1 MTRGRACIYCLTLFK
16 AAALTAEAVL
26 PAALGGRLLLERAAC
41 SDCAVQVRQL
51 TDDFLSRRFEPTTA
65 AMGASPSVRGVRPG
79 ARVEP
84 KSRANEPSRNDWR
97 LAHRAAAKILYCYL
111 LLELGETALMSPPLE
126 TLRKHV
132 TADGPEPWTPRWEI
146 SHPLH
151 SPSPRWHVLSFD
163 AMPPSAAA
171 IGLFGTIWFRFRF
184 DFEALAPHGRLVA
197 LDAARGA
204 RGLAVQ
210 RQRGTWRHRSTVR
223 WGWSR

>member
-1 MTRGRACIYCLTLFK
+1 MTRGRACIYCLTQFR
-16 AAALTAEAVL
+16 AATLTAEPVL

-41 SDCAVQVRQL
+41 PDCAARVRER
-51 TDDFLSRRFEPTTA
+51 TDDFLSRRFAPTA
-65 AMGASPSVRGVRPG
+65 AATAKRSARG
-79 ARVEP
+79 ARP
-84 KSRANEPSRNDWR
+84 RASARTPSRSGEPSRNDWR

-111 LLELGETALMSPPLE
+111 LLELGEKALASPPLE
-126 TLRKHV
+126 TLRKYL

-146 SHPLH
+146 SHPRH
-151 SPSPRWHVLSFD
+151 SPSAKWHVLSFD

-171 IGLFGTIWFRFRF
+171 IGLFGSIWFRFCF

-197 LDAARGA
+197 LDAVRGV

-210 RQRGTWRHRSTVR
+210 RHRGSWRHRSGVR

>member
-1 MTRGRACIYCLTLFK
+1 MTRGRACIYCLTQFK
-16 AAALTAEAVL
+16 AAALSAEPVL

-41 SDCAVQVRQL
+41 SDCAARVREL
-51 TDDFLSRRFEPTTA
+51 TDDFLSRRFAPTA
-65 AMGASPSVRGVRPG
+65 GAMARRSVRGARPG
-79 ARVEP
+79 VSLEP
-84 KSRANEPSRNDWR
+84 KSRASEPSRNDWR

-111 LLELGETALMSPPLE
+111 LLELGETALMSHPLE
-126 TLRKHV
+126 TLRKYV
-132 TADGPEPWTPRWEI
+132 TAGGPEQWTPRWEI

-151 SPSPRWHVLSFD
+151 SPSPTWHVLSFD
-163 AMPPSAAA
+163 AMSPSAAA

-197 LDAARGA
+197 LDAVKGA

-210 RQRGTWRHRSTVR
+210 RQRGTWRARSTVR

>member
-1 MTRGRACIYCLTLFK
+1 MPRGRACIYCLTHLRTATLI
-16 AAALTAEAVL
+16 AAPVL
-26 PAALGGRLLLERAAC
+26 PAALGGHLLLERAAC
-41 SDCAVQVRQL
+41 SDCAVRVKEL
-51 TDDFLSRRFEPTTA
+51 TDDYLSRRFAPTSA
-65 AMGASPSVRGVRPG
+65 AMARRSVRGARPG
-79 ARVEP
+79 ASVEP
-84 KSRANEPSRNDWR
+84 KSGASEPSRNDWR

-111 LLELGETALMSPPLE
+111 LLELGETALMSPSLG
-126 TLRKHV
+126 TLRKYV

-151 SPSPRWHVLSFD
+151 SPSRTWHVLSFD

-197 LDAARGA
+197 LDTVRGA

>member
-1 MTRGRACIYCLTLFK
+1 MVCPVHLGCAVKTPMTRRPCIYCCRDFE
-16 AAALTAEAVL
+16 AAALAAEPIL
-26 PAALGGRLLLERAAC
+26 PAALGGRVVLKRAV
-41 SDCAVQVRQL
+41 CAECGARVRRL
-51 TDDFLSRRFEPTTA
+51 TDDFLAGQFAPVVAAKSTRGGATTV
-65 AMGASPSVRGVRPG
+65 AS
-79 ARVEP
+79 AD
-84 KSRANEPSRNDWR
+84 DWR
-97 LAHRAAAKILYCYL
+97 RAHLAASRILYCYL
-111 LLELGETALMSPPLE
+111 LLELGETALMSPSLG
-126 TLRKHV
+126 TLRKYV

-151 SPSPRWHVLSFD
+151 SPSRTWHVLSFD

-171 IGLFGTIWFRFRF
+171 IGLFGAIWFRFRF

-197 LDAARGA
+197 LDAVRGA